1 MKTSFI
7 PTQKQQ
13 AETRF
18 VELMTELFQLDEA
31 EALDF
36 GLYRVIR
43 RHNKEVKKFFGDV
56 LVGDQTKT
64 LQGGQLSALLE
75 TAFSAAGQE
84 EQAADKFRILDLA
97 KQLGIKPGDTFEQR
111 ESKLTQAESIPAA
124 KVMVA
129 EYRSRIENQAGQE
142 TVQLDRSEVLNR
154 LYQFFSRHYQDGDF
168 IVERRYGKGGA
179 RYIKSSGEDTEFHW
193 ATEDMYYIKS
203 GDIFTD
209 FPVRLINGQRILFT
223 VEPESLQATRAAL
236 KPNDKAHY
244 ELDETAKDGELIK
257 VRLKYLKGAQSEKQK
272 DEIVAA
278 VQKAGAGGAA
288 EVAADIRHWLN
299 RFIARNQ
306 SDFFIHKRLKEAL
319 TEDLDIFIKT
329 EVLDV
334 DQLLAGA
341 TQQTDLPKRAMKVA
355 RIVREIGCHI
365 IDFLAALEDF
375 QKALWEKKKLV
386 FETRYVITLD
396 RLERYCPEWLAKNI
410 DTIVKKQRGE
420 WKDLGLGD
428 YVKPVDCIYRTN
440 GDLATAATE
449 RYLALPIDTR
459 NFDTT
464 FKWSMLNAVTAAT
477 PLEEALDG
485 LAIKSDNWQALN
497 TLQHKYRDR
506 VKCCYIDPPYNT
518 GSDGFPYKDAY
529 QHASW
534 MAMIETRLNAV
545 APLLR
550 NSGVLFSSIDS
561 VEQLGIRV
569 ALDHVLGAKNRVE
582 EIVWAQSF
590 TKNQSPTYSTN
601 HEYVQVYARDL
612 DTAKADSSLFR
623 INKPGAKELL
633 SAMDEINPRYP
644 SIAKIEE
651 RVTEVMKELDDKF
664 RLSIEEAGI
673 EWSEELQARTLYKG
687 IKNYKR
693 AEYRDE
699 KGKFVPEEQAKN
711 RKAKIWVWYPT
722 DSSMPAGKQAEST
735 RDPKDPN
742 YRFYTITHE
751 KTGKPCNPPAR
762 GWAWPREKNSDELHR
777 PSFAEKYSDH
787 RIAWGKDETV
797 GVLQKTFLLETLSQ
811 PAPSVLNEFS
821 RGDKQ
826 LASLFGKEWNQG
838 AFPNPKP
845 SKLICNFVHQT
856 SGDSDIV
863 LDFFG
868 GSGSTWHG
876 VLDAQSLD
884 GYRRKTILIESATHF
899 DLVLLKRLKKVTAS
913 TDWGK
918 RGGGTRKAGK
928 DGQAN
933 VIDGPGVFLCAQY
946 FEQYEDTIESLDI
959 VLDKGCSG
967 DLLLHDPAF
976 AMRYR
981 LNAASKSLFC
991 GVSNFVKPYGYRLK
1005 RVVEGGSAEDHEVDL
1020 VESIPYLLG
1029 MDISRLYREDKGVV
1043 LLGRNRRKQ
1052 SVAVFFRDCT
1062 AKDSSE
1068 WVKGKLAEHPADQVY
1083 TNDPAS
1089 LSFEGCD
1096 QFESIESIFALQFGR
1111 Q

>member
-97 KQLGIKPGDTFEQR
+97 KQLGIKPGDTHEQR
-111 ESKLTQAESIPAA
+111 EAKLAQAESIPAA
-124 KVMVA
+124 KALVA
-129 EYRSRIENQAGQE
+129 EYRSRVESQAGQQ

-179 RYIKSSGEDTEFHW
+179 RYVKSTGEDTEFHW

-209 FPVRLINGQRILFT
+209 FPVRLANGQRILFT

-244 ELDETAKDGELIK
+244 ELDETAKDGEVIK

-288 EVAADIRHWLN
+288 EVAADIRRWLN
-299 RFIARNQ
+299 RFMARNQ

-334 DQLLAGA
+334 DQLLVGA

-355 RIVREIGCHI
+355 RIVRDVGGHI

-410 DTIVKKQRGE
+410 DTIVKKQRQE
-420 WKDLGLGD
+420 WKELGLGD
-428 YVKPVDCIYRTN
+428 YAKTSACVRKIE
-440 GDLATAATE
+440 GDLATATTE
-449 RYLALPIDTR
+449 QYLPLPVDTS
-459 NFDTT
+459 NFDDV
-464 FKWSMLNAVTAAT
+464 FKWSMLEAVTEVAS
-477 PLEEALDG
+477 LNDALDG
-485 LAIKSDNWQALN
+485 IAIHSDNWQALN
-497 TLQHKYRDR
+497 TLQEIYRDR
-506 VKCCYIDPPYNT
+506 VQSLYADPPYNT
-518 GSDGFPYKDAY
+518 DAGPISYKNGY
-529 QHASW
+529 RKASW
-534 MAMIETRLNAV
+534 AAFIQDRLSLVRNYLTDDGIACITIDDFQKNELLEILSKELGADNLLGTVVIKNSPSGRPSVKGFRVSHEYAVFSGVTPQSNIGMLERSAAQSAHFGNTDDVGPFAWENFRKRGGATTHRSARPKQFYPIYVEGDNFRIPKLEWQKDQKSWKVLEEPKVGELTLFPVNDDGTERVWSWGHVSALQNMKDLEVRRSAEGVVSIFRKVRPQSEGSLPSTVWIKPEHSAVEYGSVLLKGMFNKREFSFPKSVHAV
-545 APLLR
+545 ADCLSVAGAHENAIVLDIFAG
-550 NSGVLFSSIDS
+550 SGTTPHAVINL
-561 VEQLGIRV
+561 
-569 ALDHVLGAKNRVE
+569 
-582 EIVWAQSF
+582 
-590 TKNQSPTYSTN
+590 NQ
-601 HEYVQVYARDL
+601 D
-612 DTAKADSSLFR
+612 DD
-623 INKPGAKELL
+623 G
-633 SAMDEINPRYP
+633 
-644 SIAKIEE
+644 E
-651 RVTEVMKELDDKF
+651 R
-664 RLSIEEAGI
+664 
-673 EWSEELQARTLYKG
+673 
-687 IKNYKR
+687 
-693 AEYRDE
+693 
-699 KGKFVPEEQAKN
+699 KFVVFEANDYIYTFTIPRIVKAATASVWVGGQAKDVDGPGLFI
-711 RKAKIWVWYPT
+711 KVQALEQYDDTLESLDAEI
-722 DSSMPAGKQAEST
+722 SSG
-735 RDPKDPN
+735 
-742 YRFYTITHE
+742 
-751 KTGKPCNPPAR
+751 
-762 GWAWPREKNSDELHR
+762 NSDEL
-777 PSFAEKYSDH
+777 PF
-787 RIAWGKDETV
+787 
-797 GVLQKTFLLETLSQ
+797 Q
-811 PAPSVLNEFS
+811 
-821 RGDKQ
+821 
-826 LASLFGKEWNQG
+826 
-838 AFPNPKP
+838 
-845 SKLICNFVHQT
+845 
-856 SGDSDIV
+856 
-863 LDFFG
+863 
-868 GSGSTWHG
+868 
-876 VLDAQSLD
+876 
-884 GYRRKTILIESATHF
+884 
-899 DLVLLKRLKKVTAS
+899 DL
-913 TDWGK
+913 
-918 RGGGTRKAGK
+918 
-928 DGQAN
+928 
-933 VIDGPGVFLCAQY
+933 
-946 FEQYEDTIESLDI
+946 
-959 VLDKGCSG
+959 
-967 DLLLHDPAF
+967 AF
-976 AMRYR
+976 ALRYR
-981 LNAASKSLFC
+981 LDANTRALYCAVDRFSTPF
-991 GVSNFVKPYGYRLK
+991 GYQLK
-1005 RVVEGGSAEDHEVDL
+1005 KAVGGGEAQSYDVDL

-1029 MDISRLYREDKGVV
+1029 MDVSRLYREDQGVV
-1043 LLGRNRRKQ
+1043 LLGYNRRKQ

-1062 AKDSSE
+1062 VDGSAE
-1068 WVKGKLAEHPADQVY
+1068 WVKAKLAEHPADHVY

-1096 QFESIESIFALQFGR
+1096 QFEAIESIFALQFGR